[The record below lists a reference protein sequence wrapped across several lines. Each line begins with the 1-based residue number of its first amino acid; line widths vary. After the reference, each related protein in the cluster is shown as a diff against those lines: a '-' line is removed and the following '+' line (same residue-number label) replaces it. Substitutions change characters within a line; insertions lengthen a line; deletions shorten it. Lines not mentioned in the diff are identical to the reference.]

1 MAAVGGLGV
10 QPGGEGCAAFS
21 GGAVGTGVGAFV
33 GQGPERQDFLDD
45 LLVEIDIHFRIED
58 DRYYPAL
65 SAASSLIAVV
75 HAEHRQFID
84 QLSVLLRTPPTAPT
98 YDDEWHS
105 SPPLGG
111 ARRRGRAR
119 LDRRR
124 RSTRLV
130 TASWAG

>member
-1 MAAVGGLGV
+1 VAKAAQRSV
-10 QPGGEGCAAFS
+10 

-45 LLVEIDIHFRIED
+45 LLVELDIHFRIED

-75 HAEHRQFID
+75 HAEHRQVID
-84 QLSVLLRTPPTAPT
+84 QLSGLLRTPPT

-105 SPPLGG
+105 FATSG
-111 ARRRGRAR
+111 RRTP
-119 LDRRR
+119 
-124 RSTRLV
+124 TR
-130 TASWAG
+130 TSAT